1 MVGLVIV
8 KACERSCVM
17 PVEAKACWPGKGRV
31 AEGSKVEGDGRRC
44 QNAET
49 ARREPSRMSCLQTC
63 QLGFYDARNGGRKG
77 NPCDVHELYP
87 LGAKQLSTAICPLGT
102 GQRHAR
108 RPHATGPRPAGR
120 GQRKTAARSPASL
133 PAGLRGGVLAPMRS
147 DKDQPLAGR
156 QHT

>member
-1 MVGLVIV
+1 
-8 KACERSCVM
+8 M

-49 ARREPSRMSCLQTC
+49 ARRELSRMSCLQTC
-63 QLGFYDARNGGRKG
+63 QVGFYNARNGGRKG

-87 LGAKQLSTAICPLGT
+87 LSAKKISTEICPLGT

-108 RPHATGPRPAGR
+108 RTHATGPAKGRSARTRRGGRAAQRAVR
-120 GQRKTAARSPASL
+120 GQ
-133 PAGLRGGVLAPMRS
+133 GGVAS
-147 DKDQPLAGR
+147 TVA
-156 QHT
+156 

>member
-1 MVGLVIV
+1 
-8 KACERSCVM
+8 M

-87 LGAKQLSTAICPLGT
+87 LGAKQLSTGIRPLGT
-102 GQRHAR
+102 GQRPAR
-108 RPHATGPRPAGR
+108 RTHATKP
-120 GQRKTAARSPASL
+120 
-133 PAGLRGGVLAPMRS
+133 
-147 DKDQPLAGR
+147 
-156 QHT
+156 